1 MQCNK
6 EFKSLLYRNNFKLDY
21 NEAFGTKKAVAK
33 HIATAEESVVS
44 TVLIIT
50 PERY

>member
-1 MQCNK
+1 MLN
-6 EFKSLLYRNNFKLDY
+6 SY
-21 NEAFGTKKAVAK
+21 EALIKKAVAIMD
-33 HIATAEESVVS
+33 IATAEEPVVS

>member
-1 MQCNK
+1 MPKAIGTRYQLRSNAKLNSNK
-6 EFKSLLYRNNFKLDY
+6 VL
-21 NEAFGTKKAVAK
+21 TKKGCSNND
-33 HIATAEESVVS
+33 IATAEEAVVS